1 MSSIH
6 RHHSARRLNSV
17 QGHPA
22 EAEGFRRASGP
33 RVLRE
38 RNMKKSLTSLVGFL
52 LIVAVVLAS
61 ASLSSC
67 AKKTQK
73 IVVASDATWPPMEFV
88 DENKNVTGFDID
100 LVNEI
105 AKAGGFEVEI
115 KNTAW
120 DGIFAGLAA
129 GNYQAV
135 ASSVTITDERKA
147 TMDFSEPYVNA
158 GQVIVVQ
165 KSTTGVSTLS
175 DLVGKK
181 AGAQIGTTGAIEVEK
196 VQGVELKT
204 YDEVGLAFEDLANG
218 NIQAVVADSP
228 IAANFALQNP
238 KFADKLQITGA
249 AFTDEWL
256 GFAFK
261 KGDAKTL
268 KLFNEGLAKV
278 KSSGKLDELVAKW
291 LAAGKQ

>member
-1 MSSIH
+1 
-6 RHHSARRLNSV
+6 
-17 QGHPA
+17 
-22 EAEGFRRASGP
+22 
-33 RVLRE
+33 
-38 RNMKKSLTSLVGFL
+38 MKKSWSAPVAFVL
-52 LIVAVVLAS
+52 LAALVVLSS

-67 AKKTQK
+67 AKKPSK

-88 DENKNVTGFDID
+88 DENKNVVGFDVD

-105 AKAGGFEVEI
+105 AKASGFEVEI

-147 TMDFSEPYVNA
+147 TMDFSEGYVNA
-158 GQVIVVQ
+158 GQVLVVR
-165 KSTTGVSTLS
+165 KETTGVATLA

-181 AGAQIGTTGAIEVEK
+181 VGGQIGTTGVMEIGK
-196 VQGVELKT
+196 VAGVELKT
-204 YDEVGLAFEDLANG
+204 YDEVGLAYQDLANG
-218 NIQAVVADSP
+218 NIDGVVADSP

-238 KFADKLQITGA
+238 AYKDKLMIVGQP
-249 AFTDEWL
+249 FTDEWL

-261 KGDAKTL
+261 KGDTKTA
-268 KLFNEGLAKV
+268 KLFADGLAKV
-278 KSSGKLDELVAKW
+278 KASGKLDELIAKW
-291 LAAGKQ
+291 LK

>member
-1 MSSIH
+1 
-6 RHHSARRLNSV
+6 
-17 QGHPA
+17 
-22 EAEGFRRASGP
+22 
-33 RVLRE
+33 
-38 RNMKKSLTSLVGFL
+38 MKKSWSAPIAFAL
-52 LIVAVVLAS
+52 LAVLVVLGS

-67 AKKTQK
+67 AKKPTK

-88 DENKNVTGFDID
+88 DANKNVVGFDVD

-105 AKAGGFEVEI
+105 AKAAGFEVEI

-147 TMDFSEPYVNA
+147 TMDFSEGYVNA
-158 GQVIVVQ
+158 GQVLVV
-165 KSTTGVSTLS
+165 KKATAGVAALA

-181 AGAQIGTTGAIEVEK
+181 VGAQIGTTGAIEIGK
-196 VQGVELKT
+196 VAGVELKT

-218 NIQAVVADSP
+218 NIVGVVADSP

-238 KFADKLQITGA
+238 TYKDKLMIVGKP
-249 AFTDEWL
+249 FTDEWL

-261 KGDAKTL
+261 KGDAKTA
-268 KLFNEGLAKV
+268 KLFADGLAKV
-278 KSSGKLDELVAKW
+278 KASGKLDELTTKW
-291 LAAGKQ
+291 LK